1 MRDVYVIR
9 GDVNYDAFELASP
22 VIKFITH
29 EDITG
34 STFAILDKNN
44 ITENKFASGI
54 KFLSIY
60 QNMEIT
66 DYLDWYKFSK
76 SAVSVLASAIGYE
89 FENESELNLFAT
101 ILAIRTSTDA
111 VAGFKKAEVLSDDI
125 VSSILDIELNSD
137 TRIWAMNQFCQ
148 FMISVMTS
156 DDAVN
161 LQVLFKVI
169 STLNNIRDEFDT
181 VDKKIENPLKGKE
194 IMGYGITTSCVPDE
208 LRRNFIH

>member
-22 VIKFITH
+22 LIRFITH

-44 ITENKFASGI
+44 ITENKLASGI

-60 QNMEIT
+60 QNIEIT
-66 DYLDWYKFSK
+66 DYLDWYNFSK
-76 SAVSVLASAIGYE
+76 SAVSVLASAIGYK

-101 ILAIRTSTDA
+101 VLAIRTSTDA
-111 VAGFKKAEVLSDDI
+111 VAGFNKAEVLSDDT
-125 VSSILDIELNSD
+125 VSAILDIEVNSD

-156 DDAVN
+156 NESMN

-169 STLNNIRDEFDT
+169 STLNNIRDEFD
-181 VDKKIENPLKGKE
+181 VADKKIENPLKGKE
-194 IMGYGITTSCVPDE
+194 IMSYGITTSCVPDE